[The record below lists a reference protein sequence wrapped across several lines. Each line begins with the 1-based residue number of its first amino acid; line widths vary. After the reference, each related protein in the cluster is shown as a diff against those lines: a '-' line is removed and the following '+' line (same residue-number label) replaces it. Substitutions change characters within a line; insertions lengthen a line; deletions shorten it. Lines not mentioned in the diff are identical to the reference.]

1 MNKLPRIMIAGTNSG
16 VGKTTVTLGIMSALV
31 QRGIIV
37 QGFKTGPDYI
47 DPSHHTFVTGNA
59 SRNLDTWMMG
69 ENACRELFV
78 RSAVNARI
86 SVIEGVMGLYDGSI
100 DSSGHGSSAHLAKTL
115 NVPVVLVVDAKGVAQ
130 SAGAVVMG
138 FREFDKEINLAGI
151 ILNNVASQNHYDII
165 KRAIEESC
173 SVTVLGYLQK
183 ESVITIPERHLGL
196 IPSEEQKI
204 NSALYDKL
212 GQMVL
217 DTIDIDRL
225 VNIADSAGN
234 FPEYNKSIFTERG
247 RSLEVTL
254 AVARDNAFCFYYQD
268 DIDLFE
274 MLGAKI
280 IEYSPLADKSLPD
293 GIDGIFMGGGFP
305 ELFADRLSK
314 NESMRGSILEMHKQG
329 TVIYGECGG
338 MMYLMEKL
346 IDGEGRSFNM
356 SGVLNGTSRMENRR
370 QGLGYVIVDATCDNI
385 ICNNG
390 DTFRAHE
397 FHWSKLQDVPDNT
410 IFAYNT
416 RKSNGNRAGVDGICK
431 SNVMASYTHIHFC
444 SNPKLA
450 VNLLSSMAMKSK
462 HKFATDLQ
470 E

>member
-1 MNKLPRIMIAGTNSG
+1 MNQLPRIMIAGTNSG
-16 VGKTTVTLGIMSALV
+16 VGKTTVTLGIMSAMV
-31 QRGIIV
+31 QKGIKV
-37 QGFKTGPDYI
+37 QGFKAGPDYI

-69 ENACRELFV
+69 EDACCELFE
-78 RSAVNARI
+78 RSALNAEI

-100 DSSGHGSSAHLAKTL
+100 DSSGHGSSAHLAKVL
-115 NVPVVLVVDAKGVAQ
+115 NVPVILVVNAKGVAQ

-138 FREFDKEINLAGI
+138 FREFDKELNLAGI

-165 KRAIEESC
+165 KNAIEESC
-173 SVTVLGYLQK
+173 SIIVLGYLKK
-183 ESVITIPERHLGL
+183 ESDITIPERHLGL

-204 NSALYDKL
+204 NSDLYDKL

-217 DTIDIDRL
+217 ETIDIDKL
-225 VNIADSAGN
+225 KEIAGSAGN
-234 FPEYNKSIFTERG
+234 FPEYNRSIFTERDS
-247 RSLEVTL
+247 SLEVTV

-274 MLGAKI
+274 ALGAKI
-280 IEYSPLADKSLPD
+280 VEFSPLADKSIPD

-314 NESMRGSILEMHKQG
+314 NESMMSSILAAHKQG

-346 IDGEGRSFNM
+346 IDCEERLFKM
-356 SGVLNGTSRMENRR
+356 SSVLNGTSSMENRR
-370 QGLGYVIVDATCDNI
+370 QGLGYVIVDTICDNV

-397 FHWSKLQDVPDNT
+397 FHWSKLQDVPDST
-410 IFAYNT
+410 TFAYNT
-416 RKSNGNRAGVDGICK
+416 RKTNGRRTGVDGICK
-431 SNVMASYTHIHFC
+431 SNVMASYTHIHFS
-444 SNPKLA
+444 SNPELA
-450 VNLLSSMAMKSK
+450 INLLSSMAKIST
-462 HKFATDLQ
+462 HKLAAERT
-470 E
+470 